1 MGNKIERRDFLALM
15 GLSGAAVALNC
26 GEGPNY
32 DETWKPWVEPVAGT
46 IPYEP
51 NYYAT
56 TTAES
61 DGAGLW
67 VKVLG
72 GRASKIEGNPEHP
85 VNRGTLTARQQSVI
99 QSLYGPDRLREPV
112 ARQGGKATEITWRDA
127 RALLAQKLA
136 EAKGGNVCAL
146 TGLTT
151 GAVNDIWTRFVA
163 AMGSGKLVHYEPFS
177 QSDLLLAGEKAFGR
191 AEVPMFSLKG
201 ADCVVSL
208 GAQFLETWGDVT
220 ANSRHYGEMKTL
232 HDGHRGRHVQIEPKV
247 TGTGANAD
255 NHLTARPGSET
266 HIALALLKQVAAQSH
281 HLNAEEQA
289 RVSALTADASFEKAA
304 AMAGIKPDA
313 LKSVA
318 DALLGASAALVLPA
332 ESLVLGKAAVAHH
345 VAVLLLNKAVGAIG
359 PRVNYAAA
367 RPITRVPDHGT
378 VAAFVNDLNGG
389 GVDLLI
395 ISGSNPVFSLPPGLK
410 FADALAKAKFSIY
423 LGDSRNET
431 SALCDLVMP
440 VNHPLEAWGEINTYA
455 GLDMLQQPVMTPRWR
470 DLKQAEDV
478 LIESLATMAVG
489 AVGQSN
495 FRDFLKAGWL
505 ARFSAEAG
513 GDQEKFWR
521 DSLKRGGHFSLA
533 ESGPDL
539 PVSGNLG
546 GDYFATLSD
555 PPAHA
560 PALVLL
566 PSPRFGDG
574 STANRGWMQELP
586 DLMTGVTWDSWLEM
600 SAATAAGIG
609 SGTGNGTM
617 VTVAANGRR
626 LDIPAF
632 ITDTIGDQVVCL
644 ATGQGHTGLH
654 ELFNRGSNAFEF
666 LGSDTNDG
674 GLFSAGPLAVS
685 LSRSASPRRRMATF
699 HLPGKGDR
707 INTPL
712 AMLEEGDHHYDR
724 DLYQTVALGAV
735 GAGGGH
741 GGHGPEPDKDLT
753 FPLHREQEKDFY
765 PDRSEDKLYKNRDET
780 FYDPYKWEMS
790 LDLNKCN
797 GCGSCVTACY
807 AENNLPVVGR
817 DQVIKGREMAWIRI
831 NRYLSFTPKDGHQ
844 QVSVGFLPLM
854 CQQCGNAP
862 CESVCP
868 SLATYH
874 NKEGLNAMV
883 YNRCVGTRYCS
894 NNCSYKVRRFNW
906 FSWEKRSTWKEQEDF
921 HWYMNPEVS
930 VRQAGVMEK
939 CTFCSHRIRT
949 AKDAARD
956 QGRLVADGEVK
967 TACQQACPA
976 NAINF
981 GNFSDKQSKVHAIAH
996 DALAYR
1002 ALDNHLHTKPGVSY
1016 LKRVLLDGGS
1026 EASHGH
1032 EADHG

>member
-15 GLSGAAVALNC
+15 GLSGAAAALNC
-26 GEGPNY
+26 GQGPNY

-46 IPYEP
+46 IPYVP

-72 GRASKIEGNPEHP
+72 GRASKVEGNPGHP
-85 VNRGTLTARQQSVI
+85 INQGTLTARQQSVI
-99 QSLYGPDRLREPV
+99 QSLYGPDRLREP
-112 ARQGGKATEITWRDA
+112 ASRQGGKQVEITWRDA
-127 RALLAQKLA
+127 RALLAQKLE
-136 EAKGGNVCAL
+136 EAKGGKVCAL

-151 GAVNDIWTRFVA
+151 GAVNDLWTRFVA
-163 AMGSGKLVHYEPFS
+163 GMGSGKLVHYEPFS
-177 QSDLLLAGEKAFGR
+177 QSDLLLAGEKVFGR

-220 ANSRHYGEMKTL
+220 ANSRYYGEMKTL
-232 HDGHRGRHVQIEPKV
+232 HEGKRGRHVQIEPKV

-255 NHLTARPGSET
+255 DRLTARPGSET
-266 HIALALLKQVAAQSH
+266 HIALGLLKQVAAHSH
-281 HLNAEEQA
+281 HLSGDEQA
-289 RVSALTADASFEKAA
+289 RVAALTADASLEKASSVS
-304 AMAGIKPDA
+304 GIKLDA
-313 LKSVA
+313 LEAVA
-318 DALLGASAALVLPA
+318 DALTSASAALVLPA
-332 ESLVLGKAAVAHH
+332 ESLALGKAAVAHH

-359 PRVNYAAA
+359 PRVNYAASK
-367 RPITRVPDHGT
+367 PITRVPDHGN
-378 VAAFVNDLNGG
+378 VASFVKELGGG

-395 ISGSNPVFSLPPGLK
+395 VCGTNPAYSLPPGLK
-410 FADALAKAKFSIY
+410 FADALAKATFSIY

-431 SALCDLVMP
+431 SALCDLVLP
-440 VNHPLEAWGEINTYA
+440 VNHALEAWGEISTYA
-455 GLDMLQQPVMTPRWR
+455 GIDMLQQPVMTPRWR

-478 LIESLATMAVG
+478 LIEAMGTLG
-489 AVGQSN
+489 IGDIGQAN
-495 FRDFLKAGWL
+495 FRDFLKAGWQ
-505 ARFSAEAG
+505 ARFGAEAG
-513 GDQEKFWR
+513 SDPEKFWR
-521 DSLKRGGHFSLA
+521 DSLKHGGHFALA
-533 ESGPDL
+533 ESGEDL

-546 GDYFATLSD
+546 SDYFSPLGD
-555 PPAHA
+555 PPNGAL
-560 PALVLL
+560 ALVLL

-574 STANRGWMQELP
+574 SSANRGWMQELP

-609 SGTGNGTM
+609 GKTGNGHM
-617 VTVAANGRR
+617 ITVSANGRK
-626 LDIPAF
+626 LEIPAF
-632 ITDTIGDQVVCL
+632 VSETIGDQVVCL
-644 ATGQGHTGLH
+644 ATGQGHTGMH
-654 ELFNRGSNAFEF
+654 ELFNRGINAFEF
-666 LGSDTNDG
+666 LSGDTNDG
-674 GLFSAGPLAVS
+674 GLFSAGPLEVS
-685 LSRSASPRRRMATF
+685 LSRSLAPRRRMATF
-699 HLPGKGDR
+699 HLPGRGDR

-712 AMLEEGDHHYDR
+712 AMKEEGNHHYDR
-724 DLYQTVALGAV
+724 DLYQTVALGAI
-735 GAGGGH
+735 GHGGGH
-741 GGHGPEPDKDLT
+741 GHGAEVDKSLT
-753 FPLHREQEKDFY
+753 FPLHREEEENFY
-765 PDRSEDKLYKNRDET
+765 PDRSKDKLYKNRDET

-790 LDLNKCN
+790 VDLNKCN

-831 NRYLSFTPKDGHQ
+831 NRYLGFASKDGHK
-844 QVSVGFLPLM
+844 QVSVGFMPMM

-906 FSWEKRSTWKEQEDF
+906 FSWETRTTWKEQEDF

-939 CTFCSHRIRT
+939 CTFCSHRIRS

-956 QGRLVADGEVK
+956 KGRLVADGEVK

-981 GNFSDKQSKVHAIAH
+981 GNYSDKESKVHAIAH

-1002 ALDNHLHTKPGVSY
+1002 ALDHHLHTKPGVSY

-1026 EASHGH
+1026 EANH